1 MSFLDKITAQ
11 LPIGKKSENT
21 EYLFAL
27 NIGLSEVTAAVWGI
41 FGQSIDILGQAQSPY
56 KDSEDLMEKA
66 YQMLDKS
73 LGALEIEPQKILF
86 GVPDAWSLDDSLK
99 EPYLKLLQKM
109 LKEYDLSAVAYVTT
123 TNAMSYLLQKQEGV
137 PPTAILLGIGDFV
150 EVTLVKGGKIV
161 GTRVTKRE
169 AQLFGNIEEALRQF
183 TEVEVLPSKIL
194 LYSTKA
200 GEDTNKLLDDLM
212 SYPWMQ
218 RLSFLHFPKIEVLPE
233 NITVESIILSAAS
246 ELNPQVSLKHSF
258 AASKQGIYSPTSGQR
273 ELGYTKKLQD
283 QSDRDTSPEDE
294 ELGFVKGDIK
304 NQDGQADGAEEET
317 AGSKKGHGLSRLSRQ
332 AEVELEDDNLVSP
345 EIEEEVAFLDD
356 EAPFAKHTA
365 APAGIAEGVKETFFG
380 KSSGPAA
387 MLGVFLKKLP
397 PMPKFSKFLGSKL
410 IIAPVFLVLLVAA
423 YLLLVKA
430 SVTVFVEPQVLERD
444 TEVVADPKVSEVNEG
459 QKVIPGSVVETSV
472 SGSGKATATG
482 TKQIGDPARGKVV
495 IYNKTSAPRTF
506 SQGTVL
512 LSSGNLKFTLESSV
526 TVASQ
531 SAIEGGIAFGKATV
545 PVTAGAIGPE
555 SNLLGG
561 TELTVSQLP
570 SSSYSAKVDE
580 ALSGGTSKEVKVV
593 TGDDQK
599 KLQAKVVDE
608 LRQKAEEELQGKM
621 AEGKKIISEALA
633 VEGGKYNF
641 NKAVGD
647 QASEFSLSATVRFK
661 GTSYSDTDLK
671 TIVSKLVGTNIPDG
685 FQMNLQDM
693 ETQADVAKVEKDGRL
708 IFKARFKAKLLPKL
722 DLENLKREIKGASVE
737 GAVERLKKIDNV
749 VGAEIRFTPNLP
761 EPLGRIPLLDQNIS
775 INVTPK

>member
-11 LPIGKKSENT
+11 LPIGKKSEST

-41 FGQSIDILGQAQSPY
+41 FGQSIDILGQAESPY

-73 LGALEIEPQKILF
+73 IGALEIEPQKILF

-99 EPYLKLLQKM
+99 EPYLKLLRKM

-123 TNAMSYLLQKQEGV
+123 TNAVSYLLQKQEGV

-150 EVTLVKGGKIV
+150 EVTLVKGGKII
-161 GTRVTKRE
+161 GTRVVKRE
-169 AQLFGNIEEALRQF
+169 DALFGNIEEALRQF

-194 LYSTKA
+194 LYPTKA

-218 RLSFLHFPKIEVLPE
+218 RLSFLHFPKIEVLSD
-233 NITVESIILSAAS
+233 NVTVESIILSAAS

-273 ELGYTKKLQD
+273 ELGHTRHLQD
-283 QSDRDTSPEDE
+283 SK

-304 NQDGQADGAEEET
+304 KQAEEADEAGEET
-317 AGSKKGHGLSRLSRQ
+317 VGSKKGHGLSRLSRQ

-345 EIEEEVAFLDD
+345 EIEEEVAFFDD
-356 EAPFAKHTA
+356 EKPFVKRTA
-365 APAGIAEGVKETFFG
+365 IPVEVEEGEKETFFG

-387 MLGVFLKKLP
+387 ILSVFLKKLP
-397 PMPKFSKFLGSKL
+397 PMPKFGKFAGSKL
-410 IIAPVFLVLLVAA
+410 IIAPIFLVLLVAA

-430 SVTVFVEPQVLERD
+430 TVTVFVEPQVLERD

-459 QKVIPGSVVETSV
+459 QKVIPGSIVETTV

-482 TKQIGDPARGKVV
+482 TKQIGDPAKGKVV

-512 LSSGNLKFTLESSV
+512 LSSSNLKFTLESSV

-531 SAIEGGIAFGKATV
+531 SAVEGGIAFGKATA

-570 SSSYSAKVDE
+570 SYKVYSSLVLGPQLAPFGKPLYPCRTDN
-580 ALSGGTSKEVKVV
+580 KVV
-593 TGDDQK
+593 P
-599 KLQAKVVDE
+599 L
-608 LRQKAEEELQGKM
+608 
-621 AEGKKIISEALA
+621 
-633 VEGGKYNF
+633 KY
-641 NKAVGD
+641 
-647 QASEFSLSATVRFK
+647 
-661 GTSYSDTDLK
+661 
-671 TIVSKLVGTNIPDG
+671 
-685 FQMNLQDM
+685 
-693 ETQADVAKVEKDGRL
+693 
-708 IFKARFKAKLLPKL
+708 
-722 DLENLKREIKGASVE
+722 
-737 GAVERLKKIDNV
+737 
-749 VGAEIRFTPNLP
+749 
-761 EPLGRIPLLDQNIS
+761 
-775 INVTPK
+775 